1 MSFLDMLILRKWDI
15 QWTDWNCRRKIRA
28 RGGSMCTSG
37 CEVHSHRDDNCDP
50 PGIMQCCGA
59 HQSYLSYNY

>member
-37 CEVHSHRDDNCDP
+37 CEVQVTEMTMVP
-50 PGIMQCCGA
+50 PGIVQCCGA